1 MPTGGQTEFIE
12 RVPSLESYWRSV
24 ILFGNNVAS
33 YKFALGKS
41 LLELADADDTFI
53 PLARLAEPFSRNLL
67 EHIKGGR
74 KQATSRSSKF
84 LEACKQRIQGEIT
97 QDELIGITTRRGF
110 VNVIDAFHIVNG
122 TEISTR
128 FFQDERKSTAGS
140 PKGIRLT
147 DELFRLKDTF
157 QSVNLPHEVEARWRL
172 VEAAWDLSIA
182 RNLIT
187 VTHDHEKGLLF
198 TRDSELR
205 RVDVTSSRSALNG
218 YQKGKCFYCF
228 RDIAVGEHGGFPA
241 EVDHFFPHV
250 LKQHAV
256 TVNVNGVWN
265 LVLACQRCNRGV
277 AGKSARVPAPR
288 LLERL
293 NRRNDFLIASNHP
306 LRETLMQQTGRV
318 SHERREFLQKM
329 DDWAIE
335 RLIHRW
341 EPTDEDEPAF

>member
-1 MPTGGQTEFIE
+1 MPIETQTEFME
-12 RVPSLESYWRSV
+12 RAPSLESYWRSV

-41 LLELADADDTFI
+41 LLELAESEDTFI
-53 PLARLAEPFSRNLL
+53 SLDRLAEPFSRNLI
-67 EHIKGGR
+67 EHIRGGR

-84 LEACKQRIQGEIT
+84 LDACKKSVRGEIT
-97 QDELIGITTRRGF
+97 QDELIAVTSRRGF

-122 TEISTR
+122 AEIPTR
-128 FFQDERKSTAGS
+128 FFHDERKIAGAS
-140 PKGIRLT
+140 AKGIRLT
-147 DELFRLKDTF
+147 DELFRLKDAF
-157 QSVNLPHEVEARWRL
+157 QSVNLPHEVESRWQL

-187 VTHDHEKGLLF
+187 VTHDHEHGLLF
-198 TRDSELR
+198 TQDRELR

-228 RDIAVGEHGGFPA
+228 RDIAVDEDVGFPA
-241 EVDHFFPHV
+241 EVDHFFPHA
-250 LKQHAV
+250 LKQHGV

-265 LVLACQRCNRGV
+265 LVLACKDCNRGV
-277 AGKSARVPAPR
+277 AGKSARVPMPHLLGR
-288 LLERL
+288 LS
-293 NRRNDFLIASNHP
+293 RRNDFLIASNHP

-318 SHERREFLQKM
+318 RRERRDFLQKM

-335 RLIHRW
+335 MLIHRW
-341 EPTDEDEPAF
+341 EPTAEEELAF

>member
-1 MPTGGQTEFIE
+1 MPVDGQTDFIE

-41 LLELADADDTFI
+41 LLELADADETFI
-53 PLARLAEPFSRNLL
+53 SLERLAEPFSRNLI

-84 LEACKQRIQGEIT
+84 LDACKKSVQGEIT
-97 QDELIGITTRRGF
+97 QDELIGVTTRRGF

-122 TEISTR
+122 AEIPTR
-128 FFQDERKSTAGS
+128 FFQDERKGIAASA
-140 PKGIRLT
+140 KGIRLT
-147 DELFRLKDTF
+147 DELFRLKNMF
-157 QSVNLPHEVEARWRL
+157 QSVNLPHEVESRWQL
-172 VEAAWDLSIA
+172 VEAAWDLKIG

-187 VTHDHEKGLLF
+187 VSHDHEMGVLF
-198 TRDSELR
+198 TQDRRMR
-205 RVDVTSSRSALNG
+205 RVNVTSSRSALNG

-228 RDIAVGEHGGFPA
+228 RDIAVDEHVGFPA

-250 LKQHAV
+250 LKQHGL

-265 LVLACQRCNRGV
+265 LVLACRECNRGV
-277 AGKSARVPAPR
+277 AGKSARLPAPR
-288 LLERL
+288 LLARL

-306 LRETLMQQTGRV
+306 LRETLMLQTGRV
-318 SHERREFLQKM
+318 LQERRKFLQKM
-329 DDWAIE
+329 DDSAIE
-335 RLIHRW
+335 KLIHRW
-341 EPTDEDEPAF
+341 EPSDEREAAF